1 MKWAGL
7 RMGYRETHPNFDD
20 AASIE
25 RLLALGFDD
34 DSVFGEGWPALRRGG
49 VVVYIDYISPTE
61 RCAPAGARFSL
72 ESLDGEAL
80 GQAEDIDALIAF
92 LRDLDAPREHAA

>member
-34 DSVFGEGWPALRRGG
+34 DSVFGEGWPALRRGE
-49 VVVYIDYISPTE
+49 VVFRGQPDE
-61 RCAPAGARFSL
+61 
-72 ESLDGEAL
+72 LDHDALVDSYL
-80 GQAEDIDALIAF
+80 GQSDAL
-92 LRDLDAPREHAA
+92 LE